1 VGAEKIECDI
11 LAFEVLMLT
20 DIVRMLIDT
29 LGALVVGACLLRL
42 WLQWQR
48 ISMRNPVGEFTMV
61 LTDWI
66 VKPLR
71 RVIPG
76 TGGVDWSSL
85 IAGYLVCLV
94 AVCLLFL
101 VSSMMQPLRVWPD
114 AELIF
119 GLSFIWLLKWAVWTV
134 IVVLMVSATLSWFN
148 PFSPVLPVFDALGAP
163 VLRPIRRAI
172 VRMFGSMG
180 RFDFSPLVAVL
191 VLYILLYVVQ
201 GLSLRW
207 LGVY

>member
-1 VGAEKIECDI
+1 MI
-11 LAFEVLMLT
+11 T
-20 DIVRMLIDT
+20 DIVRMLVDT

-42 WLQWQR
+42 WLQSQR
-48 ISMRNPVGEFTMV
+48 IGMRNPVGEFTMA

-71 RVIPG
+71 RVVPG
-76 TGGVDWSSL
+76 TAGIDWSSL
-85 IAGYLVCLV
+85 IAAYLVSLFSVCVLVLV
-94 AVCLLFL
+94 ATLMVPYAHVPGLEVFL
-101 VSSMMQPLRVWPD
+101 GFAAVK
-114 AELIF
+114 F
-119 GLSFIWLLKWAVWTV
+119 LKWAIWTV

-172 VRMFGSMG
+172 VRLFSSTG

-191 VLYILLYVVQ
+191 VLYILLYVLQ

-207 LGVY
+207 FLDY